1 MIRLFTITAIV
12 TASLATS
19 ACGSIFYAGQQD
31 SVTHRSIDSH
41 MSEELRGSVKTVL
54 VVPSDIPAT
63 LSVEG
68 DYKKDVPTPGEGAKS
83 GAGAGFALT
92 GEMIAEDPRGIFLA
106 PIILPAAVIIGT
118 VSGAAAAK
126 IQQEI
131 QEFRDELTDDLK
143 DSPNKPL
150 GSTVLAAA
158 LRFRLEKTA
167 DFEPLKP
174 PVDSELLVDAD
185 AILDV
190 RVTNLTIMV
199 NGNNATMTT
208 MAVASLRRSPDEPV
222 EYHKFYRYSRKENL
236 SDWVKDDKLLWKTYV
251 GQALR
256 HINREISSDFFETIL
271 LRHVLRPT
279 ANETPSN
286 DSSLRVWNRTVKT
299 PTPIL
304 SWELFLLGEDPY
316 GESTDRIDTA
326 DVTYELEIYDNGKIV
341 YAADDIKTARY
352 EMQEALECKTY
363 SWSVRP
369 HYAIDGKTRSGEWMR
384 FLSGSERRAIR
395 SAAHSSSSVTPD
407 FWLGFP
413 ELTIRC

>member
-1 MIRLFTITAIV
+1 MFRLITITAIV
-12 TASLATS
+12 IASLSTG
-19 ACGSIFYAGQQD
+19 ACGSIFYSGQQH

-41 MSEELRGSVKTVL
+41 MSEELRESVRTVL

-68 DYKKDVPTPGEGAKS
+68 DYKKDVPTPGEGARS
-83 GAGAGFALT
+83 GAGAGAAAT
-92 GEMIAEDPRGIFLA
+92 GEMIAEDPRGILLA
-106 PIILPAAVIIGT
+106 PIIFPIAVIVGT
-118 VSGAAAAK
+118 VGGAAAAK

-143 DSPNKPL
+143 DGTNKPL

-158 LRFRLEKTA
+158 LRSRLKKTP

-174 PVDSELLVDAD
+174 PVDSELQVDAD

-190 RVTNLTIMV
+190 RVTNLTILV
-199 NGNNATMTT
+199 SGNNATMTT
-208 MAVASLRRSPDEPV
+208 TAVASLRRSPDDPV

-236 SDWVKDDKLLWKTYV
+236 SDWVRDDNLLWKTYV
-251 GQALR
+251 GHALR
-256 HINREISSDFFETIL
+256 HINRRISNDFFETIL

-286 DSSLRVWNRTVKT
+286 DSSLRVWDRTIKT
-299 PTPIL
+299 ATPIL

-316 GESTDRIDTA
+316 GEWADQIDTA
-326 DVTYELEIYDNGKIV
+326 DVTYELEIFDRGKLV
-341 YAADDIKTARY
+341 YAENDIQSTRY
-352 EMQEALECKTY
+352 ELQEALPECRKY
-363 SWSVRP
+363 DWSVRP
-369 HYAIDGKTRSGEWMR
+369 HYKFEGKTRSGEWMR

-395 SAAHSSSSVTPD
+395 SETSD

-413 ELTIRC
+413 EFTIRC

>member
-1 MIRLFTITAIV
+1 MLRLITITAIII
-12 TASLATS
+12 ASLSTA
-19 ACGSIFYAGQQD
+19 ACGSIFYAGQQN
-31 SVTHRSIDSH
+31 SVTHRSVDSH
-41 MSEELRGSVKTVL
+41 MSEDVRGSVRTVL

-68 DYKKDVPTPGEGAKS
+68 DYKKDVPTPGEGARS
-83 GAGAGFALT
+83 GAGAGAAAT

-106 PIILPAAVIIGT
+106 PIIFPVAVIIGT
-118 VSGAAAAK
+118 VGGAAAAK

-158 LRFRLEKTA
+158 LRSRLEKTP

-174 PVDSELLVDAD
+174 SADSQVSVDAD

-190 RVTNLTIMV
+190 RVTNLTILV

-208 MAVASLRRSPDEPV
+208 TAVASLRRGRGAPV
-222 EYHKFYRYSRKENL
+222 EYHRFYSYSRKENL
-236 SDWVKDDKLLWKTYV
+236 SAWVKDDNHLWTTYV
-251 GQALR
+251 GHALR
-256 HINREISSDFFETIL
+256 HINRQISSDFFETIL

-286 DSSLRVWNRTVKT
+286 DSSLRVWDRTIKT
-299 PTPIL
+299 TTPIL
-304 SWELFLLGEDPY
+304 SWELFLLGEDAY
-316 GESTDRIDTA
+316 GEWTDQIDTA
-326 DVTYELEIYDNGKIV
+326 DVTYELEIFDRGKLV
-341 YAADDIKTARY
+341 YAENDIQTTRY
-352 EMQEALECKTY
+352 EVEEALPECRKY

-369 HYAIDGKTRSGEWMR
+369 HYTFDGKTRSGEWMR

-395 SAAHSSSSVTPD
+395 SETPD

-413 ELTIRC
+413 EFTIRC